1 MRKDRAGLWQLWTG
15 KHRAPGWYVCRLP
28 CHPLLLLFVCLLS
41 DSHVPCASVDLNVVQ
56 ALSNLILPNKP
67 YNVGTVI
74 RQILKAREPKLRELS
89 NLSKIIELELVR
101 LGSKPRPVW
110 LRSPHSCSPWDVA
123 SPAAL
128 PAPFKH
134 HSLATTGAGLFLP
147 PLRPDS
153 HFLPC
158 GCVRHLAP
166 SPWQSLPFSRVL
178 SYHAPFRARRPITY
192 VPAISIKGGLTLD
205 IQTFIYH
212 RFMTLWSMSCVCL
225 LTATLTVLCVC
236 VCVCVCVHACVWCIY
251 LLG

>member
-1 MRKDRAGLWQLWTG
+1 M
-15 KHRAPGWYVCRLP
+15 
-28 CHPLLLLFVCLLS
+28 
-41 DSHVPCASVDLNVVQ
+41 PCAGVDLNVLQ

-89 NLSKIIELELVR
+89 NLSKITELDLVR
-101 LGSKPRPVW
+101 LGSKPRPVC
-110 LRSPHSCSPWDVA
+110 LPSPHSCSLWDVA

-134 HSLATTGAGLFLP
+134 HSSATTGAGLFLP
-147 PLRPDS
+147 LLWPDS

-158 GCVRHLAP
+158 CCVRHLAP
-166 SPWQSLPFSRVL
+166 SPWQSLHFPRVL

-192 VPAISIKGGLTLD
+192 VPVISIKGGLTLD

-212 RFMTLWSMSCVCL
+212 RFMTLWSMSYVCL

-236 VCVCVCVHACVWCIY
+236 ARVCVVYLPAGLKALETQPPQLGVQACSS
-251 LLG
+251 L